1 MEEEMRKLS
10 SAIEQSIDG
19 IAIADLE
26 PKLTY
31 VNDAFARMHGYSREE
46 MIGMKVVDLHNEEQ
60 MDEYQRGMNQIK
72 TQGSWEGEIGH
83 IRKDGT
89 PFATYMSVTLMKGDD
104 GKPRGI
110 AAVATDITKHNPAEE
125 APGQDQTE
133 LERQVEETL
142 QDSEPKF
149 KTIVENIRDVVFQLS
164 PLGMIQYVS
173 PKVQEVYGYKPE
185 DLVGK
190 HLKKTTPVR
199 ELPKAMKILKSALSG
214 KAINNFEINQRDA
227 KGKIIP
233 IEINAAPVRKEG
245 KIIAVQGIMRD
256 ITQRKRTEEALKE
269 SEERYRS
276 LVNNIKLGILRSTPG
291 PPGRILEVNPAMEK
305 ITDYSREELLKMDI
319 RKIYVHL
326 EEREAIIKELVSTRG
341 KVVRELRWR
350 KRDGT
355 EMVVLATVV
364 AVRDDTGKVPYFD
377 AIIEDIT
384 ERKRAEEELRE
395 SEARNR
401 SLVNA
406 GEHMGEAIFLLQDT
420 DKVEAA
426 HLFANEEWTRITGY
440 TTEELR
446 GTSYYDVIHP
456 RHRAAVAD
464 RVRRRLQQG
473 QDLPGRWEISV
484 IAKDGTEVP
493 IEVGGGGPI
502 TYHGKL
508 ATVGYARDITERKQ
522 MEEELRKARDELEM
536 QVEERTAELTKANEE
551 LRIEIT
557 ERKRAEEALRE
568 SQEALQK
575 MFESVTDG
583 ISVIDLNGL
592 ITEVNQRTVEMHGF
606 GSKDELLGKSAFKLV
621 APHDHERIATN
632 MRKALKQGTIRG
644 VEYTLLKADGS
655 EFPGE
660 LSTSVL
666 KDASGNPVG
675 HITIARDITERKQA
689 EEALRESEKEK
700 SSLVEE
706 SPIAICNVN
715 LTGKITFVNRRF
727 EEESGYSREEVV
739 GKNAFKMNW
748 LPEATLKYFMQRM
761 GARLRGEPAKHWE
774 TQFKCKD
781 GRRIWIDQEGKVIKK
796 LGVPVGFQI
805 VATNITERK
814 QAEEAL
820 RQSEEKYSTL
830 VEQSNDGIAILQDGL
845 ITFVNPKMLEIYGFT
860 AGEILGKPF
869 LDFVSP
875 EYRDLVVDRYKKR
888 MSGDEVPNI
897 YELEILAKDG
907 SKIPLE
913 INASRIEYQGSPADM
928 VIVRDITERKQAEE
942 ELRAANKELREAQ
955 EKLVRSERLAAI
967 GQLAGG
973 VGHELRNPLG
983 AIKNAAYYV
992 KGKVAKSE
1000 LVHKEPRVIEFLN
1013 IMDDEIN
1020 TSNQI
1025 INDLLG
1031 FSRVGK
1037 PSVLPAQIK
1046 NVIEDAL
1053 SHTTIP
1059 ESIKLIKKL
1068 DTKLPQIE
1076 IDVSQIQ
1083 QVLVNMIANAVQA
1096 MADGGKLTIA
1106 AREKES
1112 FIEVE
1117 IADTGCGIAEEAAGK
1132 IFDPLF
1138 TTKAK
1143 GIGLGLAVCKT
1154 IIDRHEGTIEVKS
1167 QAGKGTTFTI
1177 SLPLKRE

>member
-1 MEEEMRKLS
+1 MPPFNITEHKPMEEEMRKLS

-19 IAIADLE
+19 VAIADLE

-46 MIGMKVVDLHNEEQ
+46 MMGMKVVNLHNEEQ
-60 MDEYQRGMNQIK
+60 MDEYQRSMNQIK
-72 TQGSWEGEIGH
+72 TQGSWEGKIGR

-89 PFATYMSVTLMKGDD
+89 PFATYMSVSLLKGDD
-104 GKPRGI
+104 GKPKGI
-110 AAVATDITKHNPAEE
+110 AAVATDITERKPAEE

-133 LERQVEETL
+133 LERRVEETL
-142 QDSEPKF
+142 KDSEPKF

-199 ELPKAMKILKSALSG
+199 ELPKTMKILKSAFSG

-233 IEINAAPVRKEG
+233 MEINAAPVRKEG

-256 ITQRKRTEEALKE
+256 ITKRKQ
-269 SEERYRS
+269 
-276 LVNNIKLGILRSTPG
+276 
-291 PPGRILEVNPAMEK
+291 
-305 ITDYSREELLKMDI
+305 
-319 RKIYVHL
+319 
-326 EEREAIIKELVSTRG
+326 
-341 KVVRELRWR
+341 
-350 KRDGT
+350 
-355 EMVVLATVV
+355 
-364 AVRDDTGKVPYFD
+364 
-377 AIIEDIT
+377 
-384 ERKRAEEELRE
+384 AEEELRE

-446 GTSYYDVIHP
+446 GTSYYDIIHP

-508 ATVGYARDITERKQ
+508 ATVGYARDITERKR
-522 MEEELRKARDELEM
+522 MEEELRKAHDELEM

-557 ERKRAEEALRE
+557 ERKQAEEALAD
-568 SQEALQK
+568 EAIRQHILIDQ
-575 MFESVTDG
+575 SRDG
-583 ISVIDLNGL
+583 IVILDKNGKVYEANQQFAEMLGYSPKEVAHLHVWDWDTQWPREQLLEMIRSVDAAGAQFQTYHRRKDGTVYDVEISTNGA
-592 ITEVNQRTVEMHGF
+592 VCAGQ
-606 GSKDELLGKSAFKLV
+606 KLV
-621 APHDHERIATN
+621 FC
-632 MRKALKQGTIRG
+632 
-644 VEYTLLKADGS
+644 VC
-655 EFPGE
+655 
-660 LSTSVL
+660 
-666 KDASGNPVG
+666 
-675 HITIARDITERKQA
+675 RDITERKQM
-689 EEALRESEKEK
+689 
-700 SSLVEE
+700 
-706 SPIAICNVN
+706 
-715 LTGKITFVNRRF
+715 
-727 EEESGYSREEVV
+727 EEVLRKTEQEKAVILNSMSEIVVYQDTDMKVLWINRVAGESV
-739 GKNAFKMNW
+739 GVALEQLAGRHCYEIW
-748 LPEATLKYFMQRM
+748 HQRSQPCVGCPVVRVRETGQPQEAEMTT
-761 GARLRGEPAKHWE
+761 P
-774 TQFKCKD
+774 D
-781 GRRIWIDQEGKVIKK
+781 GRVWFVRGYPIQDANGG
-796 LGVPVGFQI
+796 LAGI
-805 VATNITERK
+805 V
-814 QAEEAL
+814 
-820 RQSEEKYSTL
+820 
-830 VEQSNDGIAILQDGL
+830 
-845 ITFVNPKMLEIYGFT
+845 
-860 AGEILGKPF
+860 
-869 LDFVSP
+869 
-875 EYRDLVVDRYKKR
+875 
-888 MSGDEVPNI
+888 EVT
-897 YELEILAKDG
+897 
-907 SKIPLE
+907 
-913 INASRIEYQGSPADM
+913 
-928 VIVRDITERKQAEE
+928 RDITERKRAEE
-942 ELRAANKELREAQ
+942 VLRAANKELREAQ
-955 EKLVRSERLAAI
+955 EQLVRSEKLAAI

-1000 LVHKEPRVIEFLN
+1000 LAHKEPRVIEFLN

-1020 TSNQI
+1020 NSNQI

-1031 FSRVGK
+1031 FSRVAK
-1037 PSVLPAQIK
+1037 PSVSPTQIK
-1046 NVIEDAL
+1046 DVIEDAL
-1053 SHTTIP
+1053 SRTTIP

-1068 DTKLPQIE
+1068 DTELPQIE
-1076 IDVSQIQ
+1076 IDASQIH
-1083 QVLVNMIANAVQA
+1083 QVLMNLVNNAVQA
-1096 MADGGKLTIA
+1096 MTEGGRLTIA

-1112 FIEVE
+1112 YLEVE
-1117 IADTGCGIAEEAAGK
+1117 IADTGCGIPEEAIDK

-1138 TTKAK
+1138 TTRAN

-1154 IIDRHEGTIEVKS
+1154 IIDRHEGKIEVMS
-1167 QAGKGTTFTI
+1167 QGGKGTTFTI
-1177 SLPLKRE
+1177 RQRV